1 MNNKEFVNL
10 LLKEIKEMS
19 LICSSLSEVDE
30 IPLSLLRLSKGKVDS
45 MSDILE
51 SLMANSIPTDSVGE
65 NKAKNVTE
73 RRVDA
78 NEASSLKD
86 DSLEDVRP
94 KFGETNDFR
103 KNVNESKGGKTDIT
117 RISNVQKNIAEK
129 NIKSEV
135 PCSFEKNASKGNVQ
149 KGANVPYGNPLSAD
163 GRFVKSLK
171 LCLGDKF
178 RYKKDLFDDDM
189 ELLNRTMSEL
199 DALTSLDDAFAYVE
213 RFHWDE
219 ANPSVE
225 DFFNLLQRRFS

>member
-78 NEASSLKD
+78 NEASS
-86 DSLEDVRP
+86 DSDS
-94 KFGETNDFR
+94 
-103 KNVNESKGGKTDIT
+103 KNGSATIT
-117 RISNVQKNIAEK
+117 CLSTSNTVDL
-129 NIKSEV
+129 
-135 PCSFEKNASKGNVQ
+135 GT
-149 KGANVPYGNPLSAD
+149 
-163 GRFVKSLK
+163 GR
-171 LCLGDKF
+171 
-178 RYKKDLFDDDM
+178 
-189 ELLNRTMSEL
+189 N
-199 DALTSLDDAFAYVE
+199 
-213 RFHWDE
+213 
-219 ANPSVE
+219 
-225 DFFNLLQRRFS
+225 